1 MHIPHSAA
9 KKRSIALFFGRL
21 QEKGGKILKNTS
33 TIVYMALFIALDVV
47 FTRFLSIQTPIIRIG
62 FGFLPISLCSIMFG
76 PIIGGITG
84 AVADIVGMV
93 IFPSGAYFPGFTLSA
108 FVSGTIYGLV
118 LHKKQISAVRILIA
132 VALIIILVD
141 SIMNTYWLSIITGKA
156 AMALLMPRVIKNLIM
171 IPIQTILI
179 YTMWKFSD
187 KLELN

>member
-1 MHIPHSAA
+1 M
-9 KKRSIALFFGRL
+9 
-21 QEKGGKILKNTS
+21 KNTS

-171 IPIQTILI
+171 FPIQTILI

-187 KLELN
+187 KLELTRDIKEV

>member
-171 IPIQTILI
+171 FPIQTILI

>member
-47 FTRFLSIQTPIIRIG
+47 FTRFVSIQTPIIRIG